1 MNGLS
6 LSVWN
11 SVCCSDFSVADS
23 SPDIPGCYCST
34 AAVQQMAVCCR
45 CPVSYLD
52 FPVSGRG
59 QDGNH
64 CRGGRSDVGLVV
76 TVCRVIRNENRGCR
90 CRCATRDDEE
100 VGPAGPVTGLCF
112 PLSILRSIP
121 GVGEHRS
128 SADVRA
134 GNGSVRP
141 CTPDIPLVDC
151 NRSGSGCKWYTP
163 VRTSRKSSISRD
175 GKSKWQPETKHTAS
189 RRG

>member
-1 MNGLS
+1 MNGLP

-11 SVCCSDFSVADS
+11 SVCCSDSSVADS
-23 SPDIPGCYCST
+23 SPDIPGCCCST

-45 CPVSYLD
+45 CLVSFLD
-52 FPVSGRG
+52 FQVFGRA
-59 QDGNH
+59 QNGNH
-64 CRGGRSDVGLVV
+64 CR
-76 TVCRVIRNENRGCR
+76 RGCR

-151 NRSGSGCKWYTP
+151 NRSDSGCKWYTP